1 MIKWLNDVTGM
12 LEASQTIDRMVYV
25 GIEIDHKIVAKSELE
40 QNTRLENSHC
50 WLVTTVTSVTITIN
64 YTWQN
69 PAACHYSSFTP
80 VGVRYE
86 QTGTLQDHN
95 NDNYNWSALTVRRNL
110 YYFRYFG
117 ANQRGAMC
125 TVSCGMWLNTE
136 IHWRFCG
143 EIQVCHW
150 VVVLYHHGVI
160 DMGPDRPNNLDQQLI
175 FWQTLS
181 AWFPWSTDY
190 ME

>member
-1 MIKWLNDVTGM
+1 MTKWPSVWVTKWPSELLTIWPIDWVIKWPNDWVTGWQ
-12 LEASQTIDRMVYV
+12 EASQTIDRMAYF

-95 NDNYNWSALTVRRNL
+95 NDNYNWSALTVGTCIISDIL
-110 YYFRYFG
+110 V
-117 ANQRGAMC
+117 QTSDVPCAMC
-125 TVSCGMWLNTE
+125 RVGC
-136 IHWRFCG
+136 C
-143 EIQVCHW
+143 
-150 VVVLYHHGVI
+150 
-160 DMGPDRPNNLDQQLI
+160 
-175 FWQTLS
+175 
-181 AWFPWSTDY
+181 
-190 ME
+190 